1 MSQSAKYLQRFSLS
15 SSHLKSWVCPWTWLH
30 FIVQMKCRYVHGHP
44 QNLFTVGTLGL
55 KEFKGRNFQINGTG
69 TSESAKSINK
79 TAESFN
85 ILIYFKLLRVFL
97 TVS

>member
-1 MSQSAKYLQRFSLS
+1 MPMDMDTFHCPNEMQICLWAS
-15 SSHLKSWVCPWTWLH
+15 SE
-30 FIVQMKCRYVHGHP
+30 F
-44 QNLFTVGTLGL
+44 FTVGL

-69 TSESAKSINK
+69 SSESAKSINK

-85 ILIYFKLLRVFL
+85 ILIYFKFVKGIL